1 MKAKRPRADGYYA
14 QVSRYS
20 CGSQGG
26 DVNDT
31 TWEMIRPIAS
41 RLGAVIVLLVGL
53 ALLTGATETHTPS
66 ARTLANPTTTPE
78 SSDAAIASPLP
89 APTASPTPVPGNT
102 STPEPTPTAVPAIP
116 SQFKASRDQPVHSK
130 RGYSSDHGVL
140 SPYVEP
146 DPIDGAGR
154 KLLAIYMVGS
164 DLEEDH
170 RAGSIDLEE
179 LLAGHEA
186 LPDGEEVEV
195 IVAFGG
201 ARKDGWQGM
210 KLANIEQLWVDVQDG
225 QFGNETGA
233 DAYLYRADGAHMG
246 DESSLKLFLDY
257 LRDGYVN
264 FDQRFLTFWD
274 HGGSYL
280 GFGNDTNFNSDS
292 LSLDEIERAFQNSEP
307 GRFDLIGFD
316 ASLMASVE
324 VAKVIEPHAQY
335 MIASQALEPGHGWF
349 WVSVIEAFAQE
360 DSIVEAGKR
369 MVDDFVQNP
378 LHADSG
384 MPKTLSLLDLSEY
397 DALISA
403 LDPVVSALGDQLLQN
418 EAYSHGLVVGSHRAQ
433 TYGVDEREDSRVS
446 IDLMHFA
453 QLMAEQISD
462 TELGAS
468 LDELMDAVDRFV
480 IYSNHDGSKPNSFGI
495 AIDAPENADAEYAA
509 YKASDSWLDFQSV
522 YADFLVADLE
532 PPVVVREFS
541 DTDGTFATVYDDNLA
556 KVTTLYGFIQPVE
569 YEDGTV
575 EDFFMVVAEEEVFLT
590 EVEDMYLASTW
601 DQIWF
606 TVEYDPEE
614 PTTWIPAF
622 FSGRFE
628 KDGLEFIV
636 FTAEIDYYQ
645 ADKDYSG
652 YEVPYDYAT
661 MSIIV
666 YDDGE
671 SWEIVDHYVET
682 YQFLFS
688 GPDDEEGTVQ
698 FDKATYRLGPGD
710 GVQFLNFGFSLVD
723 EANDDWF
730 YTGDGLVFF
739 VQEPVFHFELL
750 EFEDESDELIDYYYA
765 IWAEDASGNWALGE
779 LVPSERVVDSPFGSM
794 QVFRDPWNGFEVQ
807 VPQPWI
813 EEEPDTAGFEVFV
826 AYDPEG
832 SGGVAIYVEDGI
844 PVSLAEHADALEAW
858 LIEAGAQDLTREAV
872 ETTQGLSAV
881 LFEGAGDEKGFIWL
895 AYLSDDGLAI
905 DIFYSFS
912 IDQLD
917 AGRELAHYSFGTFL
931 VDSPAPTADDSL
943 LWQYETGNPDE
954 LVIVSALADGVV
966 YAVSYKDFIYALN
979 AESGDLL
986 WKFESESDLYPPLTV
1001 AGGIV
1006 HAEGAGGELFALD
1019 AYTGERLRNDERV
1032 SAASLLSD
1040 GVRYTSVLGSDGL
1053 SLNVRAIDESSGEL
1067 MWEADVRRSSW
1078 LPLLFPLTASG
1089 GNVYVSDAD
1098 TVHALDSTTGKLAW
1112 SFADDT
1118 ESPIQSPPLAA
1129 DGVVFLRSYSAAYA
1143 LDESTGEQVWRYEAD
1158 IVGLMVDRPIVMAD
1172 GIWFLAEDGGVLRAL
1187 DAATG
1192 QLLWSYEDDYVSFI
1206 SGVSNGM
1213 VFVTS
1218 GVADFYALDVATG
1231 KEMWSLDA
1239 GDLSLVE
1246 VTVVDGV
1253 LYAASLDG
1261 YLHTFDA
1268 RTGEPIWS
1276 VEIGYHVGGTKPYLV
1291 SGGVVYVGY
1300 QPRTWTEGDGVP
1312 SSGVYAFTAPAPTN
1326 TPTATPTVAPTS
1338 TPTPT
1343 SVPTDKLTTE
1353 ADELQITASTLWQE
1367 VFDILTASEQSCI
1380 RQGLGGDLESL
1391 LVRHIV
1397 TDDTEEWEVSI
1408 FSCLVPETAR
1418 SIYLAGLI
1426 AALDDDQ
1433 DVDLTEEHTAC
1444 LEDWVAGIDVAAA
1457 VAADH
1462 AEDHAALGELMAG
1475 FVGCAPDLLIAAIVE
1490 GAGVKPEDLADEER
1504 ECMADVIR
1512 ATESSLLIGMMN
1524 QDADL
1529 AALQQ
1534 WLGELSACAPALFV
1548 DAGNDEGDPPD
1559 DHGDDKD
1566 SATAIAVGADTQGS
1580 LDYEGDADFFHFT
1593 AAAGQFYEIAVALG
1607 TLEDAG
1613 INVVNLLDSTGEF
1626 LAHDNDEVG
1635 SRLLRVVLAASYSG
1649 DYYVQ
1654 VGRLWGGEGS
1664 YTLTISLAD
1673 IQDDHGNDADSATA
1687 IAVGADTQGSL
1698 DHNDDT
1704 DFFQFTASA
1713 GKLYQIDVAL
1723 GTLENSD
1730 LALYDSYD
1738 SDGWTLASSDVGDLG
1753 ASRIVWEA
1761 PDFGDEDYYVEVSN
1775 WLGGTGSYTL
1785 TVSLSD
1791 MQDDHGDHIET
1802 ATAIEVE
1809 TPVGGNVNYESDT
1822 DYFRFTATADQ
1833 LYQIDV
1839 APGTLEGSWA
1849 YLYDSGGVPLKAGS
1863 NVDVGV
1869 HASRIVWSAPVSG
1882 DYYVSVS
1889 SLAGSTGSYTL
1900 TISPSDIQDDHGDY
1914 IETATAMEVGTTV
1927 EGIVDYD
1934 GDIDLFRFT
1943 AAGQGYQI
1951 DVALGTLDHSVAMLL
1966 DSDGRELTS
1975 SQGDSRASR
1984 IVWTLPDSGYHYV
1997 AVFGL
2002 GGTGSYTLTISL
2014 SDIQDD
2020 HGNDIETATAME
2032 VGTTVEG
2039 IVDYEGDVDLF
2050 RFTAAAGQGY
2060 QIDVA
2065 LGSLDHSLA
2074 NLLDADRLWL
2084 TSTDVQG
2091 GLAYRIVWEAPD
2103 SGDYYV
2109 EVSNWLGGIGSYT
2122 LTVTLR

>member
-1 MKAKRPRADGYYA
+1 M
-14 QVSRYS
+14 
-20 CGSQGG
+20 
-26 DVNDT
+26 NDT

-164 DLEEDH
+164 DLEEEDL
-170 RAGSIDLEE
+170 AGSIDLWE
-179 LLAGHEA
+179 LLAGYGA

-210 KLANIEQLWVDVQDG
+210 KLANIEQLWVDVQDR

-233 DAYLYRADGAHMG
+233 DAYLYQADGAHMG

-292 LSLDEIERAFQNSEP
+292 LSLDEIGRAFQNSEP

-316 ASLMASVE
+316 ACLMASVE

-349 WVSVIEAFAQE
+349 WISVIEAFAQE

-378 LHADSG
+378 SHADSG

-418 EAYSHGLVVGSHRAQ
+418 EAYSHGLIVGSHRAQ

-495 AIDAPENADAEYAA
+495 AIDAPENASAEYAA

-614 PTTWIPAF
+614 PTAWIPAF

-628 KDGLEFIV
+628 EDGLEFIV

-710 GVQFLNFGFSLVD
+710 GVQFLNFGFSLED

-730 YTGDGLVFF
+730 YTGDGLMFF

-813 EEEPDTAGFEVFV
+813 EEEPDTSGFGVFR

-844 PVSLAEHADALEAW
+844 PVSLAEHADALEAAF
-858 LIEAGAQDLTREAV
+858 IEAGVQDLTREAV
-872 ETTQGLSAV
+872 ETIQGLWAV
-881 LFEGAGDEKGFIWL
+881 LFEGADDEEGFIWL

-905 DIFYSFS
+905 DILYSFS
-912 IDQLD
+912 IDQFD
-917 AGRELAHYSFGTFL
+917 AGRELAYYSFGTFL
-931 VDSPAPTADDSL
+931 VDSPDPVGTPGDVFGRRVPALMEKWGIPGGAVAIVRDGKLVMARGYGLADVEGKEPVHPDSL
-943 LWQYETGNPDE
+943 FR
-954 LVIVSALADGVV
+954 I
-966 YAVSYKDFIYALN
+966 
-979 AESGDLL
+979 
-986 WKFESESDLYPPLTV
+986 
-1001 AGGIV
+1001 
-1006 HAEGAGGELFALD
+1006 
-1019 AYTGERLRNDERV
+1019 
-1032 SAASLLSD
+1032 AS
-1040 GVRYTSVLGSDGL
+1040 
-1053 SLNVRAIDESSGEL
+1053 
-1067 MWEADVRRSSW
+1067 
-1078 LPLLFPLTASG
+1078 
-1089 GNVYVSDAD
+1089 
-1098 TVHALDSTTGKLAW
+1098 
-1112 SFADDT
+1112 
-1118 ESPIQSPPLAA
+1118 
-1129 DGVVFLRSYSAAYA
+1129 
-1143 LDESTGEQVWRYEAD
+1143 
-1158 IVGLMVDRPIVMAD
+1158 
-1172 GIWFLAEDGGVLRAL
+1172 
-1187 DAATG
+1187 
-1192 QLLWSYEDDYVSFI
+1192 I
-1206 SGVSNGM
+1206 S
-1213 VFVTS
+1213 
-1218 GVADFYALDVATG
+1218 
-1231 KEMWSLDA
+1231 
-1239 GDLSLVE
+1239 
-1246 VTVVDGV
+1246 
-1253 LYAASLDG
+1253 
-1261 YLHTFDA
+1261 
-1268 RTGEPIWS
+1268 
-1276 VEIGYHVGGTKPYLV
+1276 KPV
-1291 SGGVVYVGY
+1291 
-1300 QPRTWTEGDGVP
+1300 
-1312 SSGVYAFTAPAPTN
+1312 
-1326 TPTATPTVAPTS
+1326 
-1338 TPTPT
+1338 
-1343 SVPTDKLTTE
+1343 
-1353 ADELQITASTLWQE
+1353 
-1367 VFDILTASEQSCI
+1367 
-1380 RQGLGGDLESL
+1380 
-1391 LVRHIV
+1391 
-1397 TDDTEEWEVSI
+1397 
-1408 FSCLVPETAR
+1408 
-1418 SIYLAGLI
+1418 
-1426 AALDDDQ
+1426 
-1433 DVDLTEEHTAC
+1433 
-1444 LEDWVAGIDVAAA
+1444 
-1457 VAADH
+1457 
-1462 AEDHAALGELMAG
+1462 
-1475 FVGCAPDLLIAAIVE
+1475 
-1490 GAGVKPEDLADEER
+1490 
-1504 ECMADVIR
+1504 
-1512 ATESSLLIGMMN
+1512 
-1524 QDADL
+1524 
-1529 AALQQ
+1529 
-1534 WLGELSACAPALFV
+1534 
-1548 DAGNDEGDPPD
+1548 
-1559 DHGDDKD
+1559 
-1566 SATAIAVGADTQGS
+1566 
-1580 LDYEGDADFFHFT
+1580 T
-1593 AAAGQFYEIAVALG
+1593 AAAILKLVQEGHLDLDDRVFQIGEEVADPRINDITVRQLLQHSGGWDFAKSNGFDTLYVFNMGWGDPGVPRPVSPEDIIRVKLSESLDFDPGTQFAYSNFGYYTLGRVIEAVTGLSYEEYVRSEILEPVGITRMSIGDASAESRETGEVRYYGYPGEPLVHSVITGTPSHVPAPYSFDPETMDADGGWIASPIDLVRLVSAIDGSKPPTILNSEIVALM
-1607 TLEDAG
+1607 TARPELEHWQDQPEYYG
-1613 INVVNLLDSTGEF
+1613 MGWFIYSEG
-1626 LAHDNDEVG
+1626 DEV
-1635 SRLLRVVLAASYSG
+1635 V
-1649 DYYVQ
+1649 
-1654 VGRLWGGEGS
+1654 WWH
-1664 YTLTISLAD
+1664 T
-1673 IQDDHGNDADSATA
+1673 
-1687 IAVGADTQGSL
+1687 GSL
-1698 DHNDDT
+1698 
-1704 DFFQFTASA
+1704 FGTASILVRTRDGTSWA
-1713 GKLYQIDVAL
+1713 AL
-1723 GTLENSD
+1723 FNS
-1730 LALYDSYD
+1730 
-1738 SDGWTLASSDVGDLG
+1738 
-1753 ASRIVWEA
+1753 R
-1761 PDFGDEDYYVEVSN
+1761 PEDYEQFFGELHGLLFEAVNEVTR
-1775 WLGGTGSYTL
+1775 W
-1785 TVSLSD
+1785 
-1791 MQDDHGDHIET
+1791 
-1802 ATAIEVE
+1802 
-1809 TPVGGNVNYESDT
+1809 P
-1822 DYFRFTATADQ
+1822 
-1833 LYQIDV
+1833 
-1839 APGTLEGSWA
+1839 
-1849 YLYDSGGVPLKAGS
+1849 
-1863 NVDVGV
+1863 
-1869 HASRIVWSAPVSG
+1869 SR
-1882 DYYVSVS
+1882 
-1889 SLAGSTGSYTL
+1889 
-1900 TISPSDIQDDHGDY
+1900 
-1914 IETATAMEVGTTV
+1914 
-1927 EGIVDYD
+1927 
-1934 GDIDLFRFT
+1934 DLFP
-1943 AAGQGYQI
+1943 QYGY
-1951 DVALGTLDHSVAMLL
+1951 
-1966 DSDGRELTS
+1966 E
-1975 SQGDSRASR
+1975 
-1984 IVWTLPDSGYHYV
+1984 
-1997 AVFGL
+1997 
-2002 GGTGSYTLTISL
+2002 
-2014 SDIQDD
+2014 
-2020 HGNDIETATAME
+2020 
-2032 VGTTVEG
+2032 
-2039 IVDYEGDVDLF
+2039 
-2050 RFTAAAGQGY
+2050 
-2060 QIDVA
+2060 
-2065 LGSLDHSLA
+2065 
-2074 NLLDADRLWL
+2074 
-2084 TSTDVQG
+2084 
-2091 GLAYRIVWEAPD
+2091 
-2103 SGDYYV
+2103 
-2109 EVSNWLGGIGSYT
+2109 
-2122 LTVTLR
+2122 